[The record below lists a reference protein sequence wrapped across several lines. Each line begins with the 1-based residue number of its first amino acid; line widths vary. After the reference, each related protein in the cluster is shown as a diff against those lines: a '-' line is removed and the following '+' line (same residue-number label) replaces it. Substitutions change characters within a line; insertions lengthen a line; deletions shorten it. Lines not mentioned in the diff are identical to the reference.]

1 MQGRQLIGNLET
13 TNTQLMRSTGTTKGA
28 TRGPHGAM
36 KGRQLIRNLETTN
49 TKLMRNTGTMKGATR
64 GQHGAMKG
72 VDLPLITSN
81 TDFGSA
87 KLLLI

>member
-1 MQGRQLIGNLET
+1 
-13 TNTQLMRSTGTTKGA
+13 MRSTGTTKGA

-64 GQHGAMKG
+64 GATRGNEEG
-72 VDLPLITSN
+72 CRFTPNYL
-81 TDFGSA
+81 
-87 KLLLI
+87 